1 MRTLLRALLRLFPD
15 DVDGILREEMEET
28 FMDGYR
34 RSPAPL
40 RYAYREL
47 WSLFRNG
54 AAERARSCSGRS
66 EQEAG
71 GSTRLVVASPN
82 DPGRPRG
89 DGILSTLRDDL
100 RLAFRKLSRSLGF
113 TTTAVLTLALGIG
126 ATVAMFSILQAA
138 LLRSLPY
145 PDSEELALGRA
156 TFDGRVNM
164 TCSFPDY
171 LSHKEGSDAFEVMA
185 AVLGPQRYTLTGRD
199 TPIRVSAHWVTGNLF
214 DALGVEPAMGRT
226 FLPEEGEPGGAD
238 VVVISHGLWQNWFG
252 GDPGVVGET
261 LDVAGR
267 QNTVIGVMPAALITP
282 MCGML
287 IVPLA
292 DTG

>member
-1 MRTLLRALLRLFPD
+1 MRTLLRVLLRLFPD
-15 DVDGILREEMEET
+15 DVDGILRGEMEET

-34 RSPAPL
+34 RSPSPL

-54 AAERARSCSGRS
+54 TAERARSCSGRS

-71 GSTRLVVASPN
+71 GSTRPVVASLN

-89 DGILSTLRDDL
+89 DGIISTLRDDL

-145 PDSEELALGRA
+145 PDSQELALGRA

-171 LSHKEGSDAFEVMA
+171 LSHK
-185 AVLGPQRYTLTGRD
+185 
-199 TPIRVSAHWVTGNLF
+199 
-214 DALGVEPAMGRT
+214 
-226 FLPEEGEPGGAD
+226 
-238 VVVISHGLWQNWFG
+238 
-252 GDPGVVGET
+252 
-261 LDVAGR
+261 
-267 QNTVIGVMPAALITP
+267 
-282 MCGML
+282 
-287 IVPLA
+287 
-292 DTG
+292 